1 MKIKKFNESFEYS
14 PGLKNKRENFGW
26 DKKVITKYHVG
37 SPRNEDPIMYSYSTL
52 EEAFNKLEEENNFWG
67 QQTYAIFKTQI
78 SLVPDKEID
87 LEITTKKYNI
97 L

>member
-1 MKIKKFNESFEYS
+1 
-14 PGLKNKRENFGW
+14 
-26 DKKVITKYHVG
+26 
-37 SPRNEDPIMYSYSTL
+37 MYSYSTL
-52 EEAFNKLEEENNFWG
+52 VEAFNKLEEENNFWG